1 MTAFAA
7 LPDLWVFFQSRA
19 VLKALHWSFTKSVLE
34 MRPARNA
41 QEALASP
48 PIARWHLGLT
58 LGIYALSSLL
68 VTHSWA
74 QQTGTSRLYS
84 TLADALGRLW

>member
-19 VLKALHWSFTKSVLE
+19 VLKALQWSFTKSVLE

-48 PIARWHLGLT
+48 TTPRWHLGLT
-58 LGIYALSSLL
+58 LRIYACL
-68 VTHSWA
+68 VY
-74 QQTGTSRLYS
+74 L
-84 TLADALGRLW
+84 